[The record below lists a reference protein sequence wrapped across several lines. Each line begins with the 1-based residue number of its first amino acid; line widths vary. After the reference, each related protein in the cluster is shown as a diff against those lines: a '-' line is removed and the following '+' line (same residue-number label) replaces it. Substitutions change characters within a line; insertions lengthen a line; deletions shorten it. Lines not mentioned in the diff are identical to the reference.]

1 MGSKGVALG
10 QLLNRNTS
18 VREVG
23 NQVFDAGDSAPQFQY
38 DITSSKRHHVNDHR
52 ARTADQPFQTHTLV
66 GRRVQRTVALPAVQ
80 YYRSVSPFSIPVQA
94 MLQTLCIRFVED
106 VLVAQRFSFAWRVA
120 NFPA

>member
-23 NQVFDAGDSAPQFQY
+23 NQVFDAGDSAPY
-38 DITSSKRHHVNDHR
+38 
-52 ARTADQPFQTHTLV
+52 
-66 GRRVQRTVALPAVQ
+66 VQ
-80 YYRSVSPFSIPVQA
+80 YGITLMITGPERQISHFKPTRWSGVAFIALLPCPPFSIPVQA

-106 VLVAQRFSFAWRVA
+106 VLVAQRFSFAYRFA